1 MPLFA
6 RYPLGCAQ
14 ALNSHVAVLN
24 NAELRMNIL
33 LTRQAHA
40 SMSSQVEGL
49 SRMKR
54 YPSQPSKRL
63 LAAAAAERA
72 GIDRDRRQLLEHRE
86 ALRAQIDELDARLA
100 DLVERALLIDRLSG
114 AAARSNTQTTAVR
127 HAAGDD
133 RMVLRGP
140 AIRQTAVKLLLDDPQ
155 HPQAL
160 HYRDWFALMERAGY
174 AVVGKDPLAVFLTQI
189 SRSPVVRRSTQS
201 GVYELNLDAAR
212 WLRQQLNEHQQ
223 QLRTLTSPPASATDL
238 GDLRTQRTAIT
249 QEIDKLEKALE
260 EAEHTLGSETSS
272 LAAAS

>member
-1 MPLFA
+1 
-6 RYPLGCAQ
+6 
-14 ALNSHVAVLN
+14 
-24 NAELRMNIL
+24 MNIL
-33 LTRQAHA
+33 STRQGRV
-40 SMSSQVEGL
+40 SMSSQVERL

-54 YPSQPSKRL
+54 HASQPSKRL

-72 GIDRDRRQLLEHRE
+72 GIERERRQLLEHRE
-86 ALRAQIDELDARLA
+86 ALRTQIDELDARLA

-114 AAARSNTQTTAVR
+114 AGARNDA
-127 HAAGDD
+127 HATPVKHPSGDHLT
-133 RMVLRGP
+133 VLRGP

-174 AVVGKDPLAVFLTQI
+174 AVAGKDPLAVFLTQI

-201 GVYELNLDAAR
+201 GVYELNLDAIR
-212 WLRQQLNEHQQ
+212 WLRHQLNEHQQ
-223 QLRTLTSPPASATDL
+223 QLRTLTSTPASATNL
-238 GDLRTQRTAIT
+238 SGLRTQRTAIT

-260 EAEHTLGSETSS
+260 EAEHTLSSETAS

>member
-1 MPLFA
+1 
-6 RYPLGCAQ
+6 
-14 ALNSHVAVLN
+14 
-24 NAELRMNIL
+24 
-33 LTRQAHA
+33 
-40 SMSSQVEGL
+40 MSSQVERL

-72 GIDRDRRQLLEHRE
+72 GIERERRQLREHRE

-114 AAARSNTQTTAVR
+114 ASARSDTHATAVK
-127 HAAGDD
+127 HPVGDHLT
-133 RMVLRGP
+133 VLRGP

-174 AVVGKDPLAVFLTQI
+174 AVAGKDPLAVFLTQI

-201 GVYELNLDAAR
+201 GVYELNLDAVR
-212 WLRQQLNEHQQ
+212 WLRHQLNEHQQ
-223 QLRTLTSPPASATDL
+223 QLRTLTSTPASATNL
-238 GDLRTQRTAIT
+238 SGLRTQRTAIT

-260 EAEHTLGSETSS
+260 EAEHTLSSEGSS